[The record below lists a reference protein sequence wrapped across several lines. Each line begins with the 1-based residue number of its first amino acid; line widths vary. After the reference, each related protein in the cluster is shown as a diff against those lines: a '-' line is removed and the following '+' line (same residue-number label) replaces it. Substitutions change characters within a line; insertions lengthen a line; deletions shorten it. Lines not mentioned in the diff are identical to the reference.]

1 MTKKKNIP
9 VEIVRYSPEAEQG
22 LSNEQVNERKE
33 HQLTN
38 NSKIKSSKTYL
49 SIFAKN
55 IFTYFNLIWAVIAIA
70 LLCVRAY
77 QNLLFLIVI
86 VLNTT
91 IAIIQEI
98 KAKRTVEKLSMETA
112 QTVKIIRDS
121 EQICATPDDIVLDD
135 ILVLENGDQIPADC
149 IILKGNVEVNESLL
163 TGESVPVKKSEN
175 ANLFSGSFLIS
186 GKCYARVDKVGKD
199 NYIQTLAS
207 KAKQFKA
214 PKSNLF
220 KDLNKLIKYIGIAM
234 IPLGIATAVKEWF
247 ASYDVTTVVTQT
259 SGAITGM
266 IPAGMFLLITIAL
279 SVGVV
284 KLAKKKTLVKDIYSI
299 EMLARTDVL
308 CLDKTGTITDGTMN
322 VNEFINLSKK
332 SDEEVSNI
340 IANINSAQNSSNLTS
355 AALIK
360 QFATAQN
367 LKVDNVVEFSS
378 ARKFSVTSFTNG
390 KTYYLGAPTFVN
402 AKMSKEQKEILN
414 QKMQDGYRVLAV
426 TESSSKYNEKDGPK
440 SEELLAFIVIEDH
453 IREEAKDTIDWFKK
467 NNVAIKIISG
477 DDPLTV
483 SKIAQRVDVEG
494 YDKYISLEDVSLEDV
509 EKLAEKYTVFGR
521 VSPEQ
526 KYVLVKTLKKRGHV
540 VAMTGD
546 GVNDTLALKEADCS
560 IAMAE
565 GSEVARNISKLVLL
579 DSNFASLPAVVKEG
593 RQVIN
598 NVQKSST
605 LFLMKTLFTILLCVA
620 TLILN
625 RSYPFQP
632 KNLFLVE
639 LFVIGIPSFL
649 LTFEPNTKL
658 IQGNFIP
665 QVLKKSIPRMAV
677 MFIGVLISM
686 FALSSTTMIEAET
699 LQVFTI
705 TFVVFLNLIWLCIPM
720 TWYRGIIVAL
730 SGGLICGS
738 ILLLPEMFGVAT
750 TSQMSVFDP
759 LVWITFGSILAG
771 VIVVIVLYELILF
784 LIRKNKEKVKAVK
797 TKALQESSKTETEDA
812 QDNLKEELEKTE
824 GLENKSEE

>member
-1 MTKKKNIP
+1 MKKKSKEPLI
-9 VEIVRYSPEAEQG
+9 VERYNPSCEEG
-22 LSNEQVNERKE
+22 LSDAQINERKE
-33 HQLTN
+33 HLLTN
-38 NSKIKSSKTYL
+38 DSKIKPSKSYV
-49 SIFAKN
+49 SIFVKN
-55 IFTYFNLIWAVIAIA
+55 IFTYFNLIWAIIAIA
-70 LLCVRAY
+70 LLCVKAY
-77 QNLLFLIVI
+77 SNLLFLIVI

-98 KAKRTVEKLSMETA
+98 KAKLTVEKLSMATA
-112 QTVKIIRDS
+112 QTIKVVRNSQIIML
-121 EQICATPDDIVLDD
+121 TPDELVLDD
-135 ILVLENGDQIPADC
+135 IIILENGDQIPADS
-149 IILKGNVEVNESLL
+149 IILNGNVEVNESLL
-163 TGESVPVKKSEN
+163 TGESIPVKKGEN

-186 GKCYARVDKVGKD
+186 GKCYARVDKVGKN

-214 PKSNLF
+214 PQSNLF
-220 KDLNKLIKYIGIAM
+220 RDLNKLIKYIGIAL

-247 ASYDVTTVVTQT
+247 ASRDVATVVTQT
-259 SGAITGM
+259 SGALTGM

-299 EMLARTDVL
+299 EMLARTDIL

-322 VNEFINLSKK
+322 VNEFINLSKRED
-332 SDEEVSNI
+332 SDIENI
-340 IANINSAQNSSNLTS
+340 IANINRSQNSSNLTS
-355 AALIK
+355 IALVK
-360 QFATAQN
+360 RFATANN
-367 LKVDNVVEFSS
+367 LETEEVIEFSS
-378 ARKFSVTSFTNG
+378 ARKFSVTSFKNG
-390 KTYYLGAPTFVN
+390 KTYYLGAPSFVN
-402 AKMSKEQKEILN
+402 VKLNDAANQILQ
-414 QKMQDGYRVLAV
+414 QKMEGGYRVLAL
-426 TESSSKYNEKDGPK
+426 TESNKKYDEKKGAK

-453 IREEAKDTIDWFKK
+453 IREEAKATIDWFKK
-467 NNVAIKIISG
+467 NNVQIKIISG

-483 SKIAQRVDVEG
+483 SKIAERVNVEG
-494 YDKYISLEDVSLEDV
+494 YDKYISLENVSLEEV

-526 KYVLVKTLKKRGHV
+526 KYVLVKTLKKRGHI

-579 DSNFASLPAVVKEG
+579 DSNFASLPSVVKEG

-605 LFLMKTLFTILLCVA
+605 LFLMKTLFTICLCIA

-625 RSYPFQP
+625 QSYPFAP

-639 LFVIGIPSFL
+639 LFIIGIPSFM
-649 LTFEPNTKL
+649 LTFEANTKI

-677 MFIGVLISM
+677 IFIGVLVSM
-686 FALSSTTMIEAET
+686 FALKYVATPLELDT
-699 LQVFTI
+699 LQTLTI
-705 TFVVFLNLIWLCIPM
+705 TCVAFLNLIWLCIPLS
-720 TWYRGIIVAL
+720 WYRCLILFLSAVLITTAAILLPDMFGLATISQIEVFNPLIWITLGSIVAGGII
-730 SGGLICGS
+730 LIG
-738 ILLLPEMFGVAT
+738 I
-750 TSQMSVFDP
+750 
-759 LVWITFGSILAG
+759 
-771 VIVVIVLYELILF
+771 YELILF
-784 LIRKNKEKVKAVK
+784 LIRKNK
-797 TKALQESSKTETEDA
+797 TKIKPI
-812 QDNLKEELEKTE
+812 K
-824 GLENKSEE
+824 NK

>member
-9 VEIVRYSPEAEQG
+9 VEIVRYSPSFENG
-22 LSNEQVNERKE
+22 LSNEQVDERKE

-55 IFTYFNLIWAVIAIA
+55 IFTYFNLIWGIIAIA
-70 LLCVRAY
+70 LLCVKAY
-77 QNLLFLIVI
+77 QDLLFLIVI

-91 IAIIQEI
+91 IAIVQEI
-98 KAKRTVEKLSMETA
+98 KAKRIVEKLSMETA
-112 QTVKIIRDS
+112 QTVHIIRNS
-121 EQICATPDDIVLDD
+121 ERVCATPDDIVLDD
-135 ILVLENGDQIPADC
+135 ILVLENGDQIPSDC
-149 IILKGNVEVNESLL
+149 IIMKGNVEVNESLL
-163 TGESVPVKKSEN
+163 TGESVPVKKGEG

-199 NYIQTLAS
+199 NYIQSLAS

-234 IPLGIATAVKEWF
+234 IPLGIATAIKEWF
-247 ASYDVTTVVTQT
+247 ASYDIPKVVTQT

-279 SVGVV
+279 SVGVI

-322 VNEFINLSKK
+322 VNEFVNFSKRT
-332 SDEEVSNI
+332 DEEISNI
-340 IANINSAQNSSNLTS
+340 IANINSAQDSSNLTS
-355 AALIK
+355 VALIK
-360 QFATAQN
+360 RFSTAQD
-367 LKVDNVVEFSS
+367 LRVDEVVEFSS
-378 ARKFSVTSFTNG
+378 SRKFSATSFSNG
-390 KTYYLGAPTFVN
+390 KTYYLGAPTFLKV
-402 AKMSKEQKEILN
+402 KMTKGQKEILN

-426 TESSSKYNEKDGPK
+426 TESSKKYDEKTGPV
-440 SEELLAFIVIEDH
+440 SDQLLAFIVIEDH

-483 SKIAQRVDVEG
+483 SKIAQRVNVEG
-494 YDKYISLEDVSLEDV
+494 YDRYVSLEDVSLEDV
-509 EKLAEKYTVFGR
+509 EKLAEEYTVFGR

-526 KYVLVKTLKKRGHV
+526 KYVLVKTLKKHGHV

-546 GVNDTLALKEADCS
+546 GVNDTLALKESDCS

-579 DSNFASLPAVVKEG
+579 DSNFASLPAVVMEG

-632 KNLFLVE
+632 MNLFLVE

-658 IQGNFIP
+658 IEGNFIP
-665 QVLKKSIPRMAV
+665 QVLKKSLPRMAV
-677 MFIGVLISM
+677 MFISVLISM
-686 FALSSTTMIEAET
+686 FALKTTTMIEAET

-705 TFVVFLNLIWLCIPM
+705 TFVAFLNLIWLCIPM
-720 TWYRGIIVAL
+720 TLLRGIIIAL
-730 SGGLICGS
+730 SGGLICGA
-738 ILLLPEMFGVAT
+738 ILLFPKMFGVAT
-750 TSQMSVFDP
+750 ISQMSVFDP
-759 LVWITFGSILAG
+759 LVWITLASIIAG
-771 VIVVIVLYELILF
+771 AILLIIIYELILYF
-784 LIRKNKEKVKAVK
+784 IRKSKGKIKTVKNQGASERPLPK
-797 TKALQESSKTETEDA
+797 SNDKSDTA
-812 QDNLKEELEKTE
+812 
-824 GLENKSEE
+824 ENNE